1 VLLAAGCGSEAD
13 EAQPGGGGGQPEATA
28 PATELTITVWPK
40 GRDGASQEL
49 TLTCEPAG
57 GTHPS
62 PEKACL
68 ALAGNIDALAPL
80 PPDTICTQIYGGPEE
95 AEIAGTFQGREV
107 TATFSRQNGCEI
119 DRWDR
124 LAGVLQAGGLT
135 TITEAT

>member
-13 EAQPGGGGGQPEATA
+13 EAEPDGGGGQPEATV

-68 ALAGNIDALAPL
+68 TLAGNIDALAPL